1 MIELLFSI
9 VLSAIRGEITVFGI
23 RTPFSF
29 IAVHPSVAESFP
41 GIPAPFSVPLCYFYN
56 NSLSAQHC
64 QVARLNS
71 LVTPC
76 KKEWHHSGMMSPPVI
91 KTQKMYKTKKIVV
104 IPRIALPYFHYD
116 FWHLLGKL
124 SKTWVMQQNARSKQ
138 IQQTSSLWRGTV
150 HTHTRTLAASIYKH
164 ISLPFWNVIQWAT
177 MCPGDLFP
185 WAGDTIPGAGCL
197 SMSLGHHLCPIS
209 LCSLLGVYMLY
220 TNAFIYKAFSSW
232 KKPFAVE
239 REIPFSW

>member
-1 MIELLFSI
+1 M
-9 VLSAIRGEITVFGI
+9 
-23 RTPFSF
+23 
-29 IAVHPSVAESFP
+29 AESFP

-56 NSLSAQHC
+56 NSLSAQRC

-76 KKEWHHSGMMSPPVI
+76 KKEWCHSGMMSPPVI

-164 ISLPFWNVIQWAT
+164 ISLPFWNIIQCEPQRVLGSSFHGLEIRSQELDVCPWAWAT
-177 MCPGDLFP
+177 TSVP
-185 WAGDTIPGAGCL
+185 
-197 SMSLGHHLCPIS
+197 SS

>member
-41 GIPAPFSVPLCYFYN
+41 GIPAPFNVPLCYFYN
-56 NSLSAQHC
+56 NSLSAQRC

-76 KKEWHHSGMMSPPVI
+76 KKEWCHFGMMSPPVI

-164 ISLPFWNVIQWAT
+164 ISLPFWNVIQCEPQCVLGISFRGLEIRSQELDVCPWAWAT
-177 MCPGDLFP
+177 TSVPSLTLLPPWGLHALYKCIYLQSIFQLEKAVCSREGDPL
-185 WAGDTIPGAGCL
+185 
-197 SMSLGHHLCPIS
+197 
-209 LCSLLGVYMLY
+209 
-220 TNAFIYKAFSSW
+220 
-232 KKPFAVE
+232 
-239 REIPFSW
+239 